1 MDNIFISK
9 KHTCLKVDSINKKS
23 IKFYMLTTTDKWT
36 REENEIVLTKKE
48 ILNLIDFLKAKV
60 E

>member
-9 KHTCLKVDSINKKS
+9 KHTCLKVDKAYKKS
-23 IKFYMLTTTDKWT
+23 IKFYMLTTIDKWS
-36 REENEIVLTKKE
+36 REENEIVLNKKE
-48 ILNLIDFLKAKV
+48 VLSLIDFLKSSI